1 MKNIVFIFILFLN
14 ILNSYAQYYK
24 QYNWDEKPTYEHN
37 LKSNQ
42 SSISIFDKNI
52 VEFLSGKFSNSV
64 IKYETHH
71 YKIKVFDNNSITKFS
86 NIIIPLNEVL
96 NLIDIKVRVVDVEG
110 NLIEFDKKSISELD
124 DFENSSNYK
133 NFNLTGVKINS
144 IIEVMYTLEKQYNI
158 HGNKI
163 LQKRDGNNFNH
174 FNIIILF

>member
-24 QYNWDEKPTYEHN
+24 QYNWDEKPNYEQN

-42 SSISIFDKNI
+42 SSIGIFDKNI

-71 YKIKVFDNNSITKFS
+71 YKIKVFDSNSVIKFS
-86 NIIIPLNEVL
+86 NIIIPMNEVI

-110 NLIEFDKKSISELD
+110 DLIEF
-124 DFENSSNYK
+124 
-133 NFNLTGVKINS
+133 
-144 IIEVMYTLEKQYNI
+144 
-158 HGNKI
+158 
-163 LQKRDGNNFNH
+163 LQRR
-174 FNIIILF
+174 